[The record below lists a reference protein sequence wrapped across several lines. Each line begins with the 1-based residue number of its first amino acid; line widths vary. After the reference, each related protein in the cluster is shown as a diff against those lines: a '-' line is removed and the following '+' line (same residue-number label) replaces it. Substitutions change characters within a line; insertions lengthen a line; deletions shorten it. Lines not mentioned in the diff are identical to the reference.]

1 VEFLL
6 LLIALLA
13 IASIIAWL
21 VVIFFRNPIDSIFN
35 RVIGESIAGA
45 WRKFITFALFVVGIS
60 SGVDVWKLERFL
72 QPATEKAAKVELTPE
87 YWGLEIYH
95 TIIGTLGGMAWAL
108 LLLFLAM
115 LIAFLIVR
123 RQDSRRT
130 EKSNVEQPAPHRDS
144 PDY

>member
-1 VEFLL
+1 MEFLT

-13 IASIIAWL
+13 IASVIAWL
-21 VVIFFRNPIDSIFN
+21 VTLFFRKPIDSIFN
-35 RVIGESIAGA
+35 RVIGESIATA

-60 SGVDVWKLERFL
+60 SGVDVWKLERFI
-72 QPATEKAAKVELTPE
+72 QPVSENAPKVELTPE

-123 RQDSRRT
+123 RQDSRR
-130 EKSNVEQPAPHRDS
+130 SDQNQAA
-144 PDY
+144 